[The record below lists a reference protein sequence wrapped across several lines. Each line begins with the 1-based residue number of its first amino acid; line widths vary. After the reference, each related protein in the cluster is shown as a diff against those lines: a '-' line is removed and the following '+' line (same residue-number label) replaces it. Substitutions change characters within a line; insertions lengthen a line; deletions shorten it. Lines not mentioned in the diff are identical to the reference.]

1 MASIISAGIGSGIDV
16 NGLVTQL
23 VQSQGA
29 SQLTQLST
37 KEASLQSQLS
47 AVGTIKGALSGLQ
60 SSLSGLKNLSS
71 FQSLTATSNN
81 TALFSA
87 SAVPGATAG
96 THSVEVKN
104 IAAAQRLVSKA
115 VSDTTTSVG
124 TGVLTFQLGT
134 YDSTTNTFT
143 ANPDQPSSSV
153 TIDSSN
159 NSLEGIRNA
168 VNGAKIGVSASIVN
182 DGTGNRLVFGGN
194 ATGAASSL
202 QITVTG
208 DGDTNNTDDAGLSQ
222 LAFNPTGSSGSGK
235 NLTQT
240 VEAKDAS
247 LMIDGLAVTSAANT
261 ITTAIPGITLNLL
274 SASKDNPA
282 TLTVSRGISGVA
294 NNVQTFVDK
303 YNSFA
308 NSVKNLASY
317 DAVNKKGGILLG
329 DSTLLSIDN
338 QIKSTLNG
346 TVSGTGGYDSLVS
359 LGITSKKD
367 GTLSLDS
374 AQLATA
380 LSNDPDAVG
389 KVFSAAGTPSDAL
402 VTYQRSTTATQA
414 GQYAV
419 QITQAATRGVYAG
432 AAPSSPTLTVDS
444 DNDTFSLKVNGTQSG
459 SIALTQKTYAS
470 NADLASEMQNRINA
484 DSALKA
490 SGVSVLVAYDT
501 DHFAITSSR
510 YGTASKVEI
519 TGVDTNTTA
528 GIGLSVATG
537 TAGKDVSGTINGQ
550 TASGYGQLL
559 TSGAGDSTGLQLQ
572 VRGSTTGSRGNVA
585 FTRGVADKLDT
596 LLSGF
601 LGNSGLLN
609 SRQGQLNTRIQDI
622 GTQRTRVNEQLT
634 KLEAR
639 YRTQFN
645 NMDSLV
651 GSLKNTGNYLTKQFS
666 SSTG

>member
-29 SQLTQLST
+29 PQLTQLST
-37 KEASLQSQLS
+37 KEASLQAQLS
-47 AVGTIKGALSGLQ
+47 AVGTVKGALSGLQ

-71 FQSLTATSNN
+71 FQSLTATSSN
-81 TALFSA
+81 TSLFSA

-96 THSVEVKN
+96 THSIEVKN

-115 VSDTTTSVG
+115 VSDTTASVG

-134 YDSTTNTFT
+134 YNSTANTFT
-143 ANPDQPSSSV
+143 ANPDQSSSGV

-182 DGTGNRLVFGGN
+182 DGTGNRLVFSGN

-202 QITVTG
+202 RITVTG
-208 DGDTNNTDDAGLSQ
+208 DGDTNDTDNAGLSQ
-222 LAFNPTGSSGSGK
+222 LAFDPTGSSGSGK

-240 VEAKDAS
+240 VEAKDAN
-247 LMIDGLAVTSAANT
+247 LMVDGLAVTSAANT

-282 TLTVSRGISGVA
+282 TLTVSRGISGIA

-308 NSVKNLASY
+308 SSVKNLASY
-317 DAVNKKGGILLG
+317 DATNKKGGILLG

-338 QIKSTLNG
+338 QIKSTLNA
-346 TVSGTGGYDSLVS
+346 TVSSAGGYDSLVS
-359 LGITSKKD
+359 LGITTKKD

-374 AQLATA
+374 AQLANA

-419 QITQAATRGVYAG
+419 KITQAATRGVYVG
-432 AAPSSPTLTVDS
+432 AAPTSPTLTVDS

-501 DHFAITSSR
+501 DHFSITSSR
-510 YGTASKVEI
+510 YGAASKVEV
-519 TGVDTNTTA
+519 TAVDTNTTT
-528 GIGLSVATG
+528 GIGLSVAAG
-537 TAGKDVSGTINGQ
+537 TDGKDVAGTINGQ

-559 TSGAGDSTGLQLQ
+559 TSGDGNSTGLQLQ
-572 VRGSTTGSRGNVA
+572 VRGSTTGSRGNVT

-601 LGNSGLLN
+601 LSNSGLLN
-609 SRQGQLNTRIQDI
+609 SRQDQLNTRIQDI
-622 GTQRTRVNEQLT
+622 STQRTRVNEQLT

-645 NMDSLV
+645 NMDTLV
-651 GSLKNTGNYLTKQFS
+651 GSLKNTGTYLTKQFS